1 MKYILTKRCPDGQI
15 VTVHLVSEEEL
26 QFHLTGMWNYTTGYE
41 IISIVKA

>member
-15 VTVHLVSEEEL
+15 VIVHLVSEEEL
-26 QFHLTGMWNYTTGYE
+26 QFHLTGMNYTTGYE